1 MKSLYA
7 LLRERCGLSIREAA
21 SFHDVPN
28 DTVVS
33 WSSGRRNAPAGV
45 IAELRELHAT
55 IELAAAHG
63 VAEIQSLIRDRAPES
78 IEIGLA
84 TDDHEAQQL
93 GFPCVGAHAAALGR
107 IAALI
112 DLPIKIAPRGTTAAT
127 AAAADAHD
135 HRAPPSPRKPKR
147 RR

>member
-1 MKSLYA
+1 MKSLYC

-55 IELAAAHG
+55 IERAATHG
-63 VAEIQSLIRDRAPES
+63 VKEIETLISNQHPES
-78 IEIGLA
+78 IEIGIA
-84 TDDHEAQQL
+84 ADDHEAQQL
-93 GFPCVGAHAAALGR
+93 GFPCVGAQAAALGR
-107 IAALI
+107 IAALV
-112 DLPIKIAPRGTTAAT
+112 DVPIRIVPRGSTAPT
-127 AAAADAHD
+127 AAAADSHD
-135 HRAPPSPRKPKR
+135 RDVTR
-147 RR
+147 